1 MEYLR
6 EGHTKTFTS
15 TKVIKSHLKVEM
27 VQTKRK
33 KRLMTGGLA
42 RTHQK
47 FLSERE
53 SHSLC
58 GLGEKAE
65 TLSQMNGFCH
75 LIHTR
80 NDPSS
85 LRLYVISISTPAL
98 PVVTALEPS
107 SSGEV
112 SNSSFLLETSI

>member
-1 MEYLR
+1 MEHLRARNSVKKNAVLHNMEYLR

-15 TKVIKSHLKVEM
+15 TKVIKSHLKVKM

-53 SHSLC
+53 PQPMWPR
-58 GLGEKAE
+58 GESRDIVTDE
-65 TLSQMNGFCH
+65 WVLSSYPQQ
-75 LIHTR
+75 
-80 NDPSS
+80 
-85 LRLYVISISTPAL
+85 
-98 PVVTALEPS
+98 E
-107 SSGEV
+107 
-112 SNSSFLLETSI
+112 